1 MTNGKS
7 KRSNRI
13 NIKNPVMC
21 LLTSDTDE
29 GTTYGEV
36 ESLGEAMQIQLTPA
50 VASGTL
56 FGNGMQ
62 TENIGK
68 LSGIAVSLDLNKLYI
83 EKRALI
89 LGNEYKDGVLIETAG
104 QEPPYIALGYEVEQT
119 NGTSELV
126 WLLKGRAQPVN
137 ETRQQSTDNIVFS
150 TDSVTINF
158 IPRDSDRQIRFFGD
172 TANPD
177 FTKEQADK
185 FFTTGPV
192 EYPKKT
198 AQEPAQGGGTDE
210 NN

>member
-1 MTNGKS
+1 MANGKS

-36 ESLGEAMQIQLTPA
+36 ESMGEAMQIQITPA
-50 VASGTL
+50 VASGVL
-56 FGNGMQ
+56 YGNGAQ
-62 TENIGK
+62 TENIGR
-68 LSGIAVSLDLNKLYI
+68 LTGIAVSLDVNKLYI
-83 EKRALI
+83 ETRAII
-89 LGNEYKDGVLIETAG
+89 LGNEYKDGVLVEADG

-119 NGTSELV
+119 NGTRELV

-150 TDSVTINF
+150 TDTITINF
-158 IPRDSDRQIRFFGD
+158 LPRDSDHQIRFFGD

-185 FFTTGPV
+185 FFSAGPV

-198 AQEPAQGGGTDE
+198 VQEPV
-210 NN
+210 